1 VFKGNGQA
9 GADLPPEV
17 TVPVGGRKMEALYV
31 LHANTLMDDTRQ
43 PLFSVTVTYQDGTT
57 SESQAW
63 PHILADWLAEP
74 VRSFVEDWGTTAA
87 RTVPVGPRARGTIY
101 RTEWILDRAK
111 HGVPIQSLVLRSTNK
126 GVPIILG
133 LTGVTQW

>member
-1 VFKGNGQA
+1 MTRSMARQRRRRNQSVPSA
-9 GADLPPEV
+9 GRDL
-17 TVPVGGRKMEALYV
+17 G
-31 LHANTLMDDTRQ
+31 TRACDFVASCTNWAAIR
-43 PLFSVTVTYQDGTT
+43 PSSST
-57 SESQAW
+57 S

-87 RTVPVGPRARGTIY
+87 RTVPVGKNARGTIY
-101 RTEWILDRAK
+101 RTEWLLDRAK
-111 HGVPIQSLVLRSTNK
+111 HGVPVQSLVIRSTNK